1 MLVNELYQGG
11 IRALIAWDSTLFDNM
26 TLPTDEDG
34 TAVTSIDDIVDTIL
48 FKFGDAPLFCPDP
61 AVMKFYI
68 TKWSARR
75 QPQWNRFYA
84 AISEKYDPLENYD
97 RLEKT
102 SDYLTHGHKI
112 TTDDDLTHGETV
124 TTDDDLQHGLTTEA
138 QISASN
144 SSTYQPDAKNINS
157 GTDQRDITEEHT
169 GTDERDYEETHSGI
183 DKRDYDSHIHGNI
196 GVTTSQ
202 QMLTSELELIPKLD
216 LLAFIADDFH
226 QEFCLMMYN

>member
-11 IRALIAWDSTLFDNM
+11 IRALIAWDPTLFDSM
-26 TLPTDEDG
+26 VLPTDEDG

-75 QPQWNRFYA
+75 QPLWNRFYA
-84 AISEKYDPLENYD
+84 AITAEYDPLENYD
-97 RLEKT
+97 RHEKT
-102 SDYLTHGHKI
+102 DDDFTHGHKVVTNNKI
-112 TTDDDLTHGETV
+112 T
-124 TTDDDLQHGLTTEA
+124 HGLTTES
-138 QISASN
+138 QVSADN
-144 SSTYQPDAKNINS
+144 AATYQPDTKAINS
-157 GTDQRDITEEHT
+157 GNDQTNGGETHS
-169 GTDERDYEETHSGI
+169 GKDERDYES
-183 DKRDYDSHIHGNI
+183 RIHGNI

-202 QMLTSELELIPKLD
+202 QMLQSELDLIPRLD

>member
-26 TLPTDEDG
+26 VLPTDEDNL
-34 TAVTSIDDIVDTIL
+34 AVTSIADIVDTIL
-48 FKFGDAPLFCPDP
+48 FKYGDAPLFCPDP

-84 AISEKYDPLENYD
+84 AITTEYNPLENYD
-97 RLEKT
+97 RHEK
-102 SDYLTHGHKI
+102 
-112 TTDDDLTHGETV
+112 TDDDLTHGHKIV
-124 TTDDDLQHGLTTEA
+124 TNDDLTHGLSTEG
-138 QISASN
+138 QISADN
-144 SSTYQPDAKNINS
+144 ASTYQPDSKAINS
-157 GTDQRDITEEHT
+157 GKDERDMDETHS
-169 GTDERDYEETHSGI
+169 GKDERDYE
-183 DKRDYDSHIHGNI
+183 SHIHGNI

-202 QMLTSELELIPKLD
+202 QMLQSEIDIIPKLD